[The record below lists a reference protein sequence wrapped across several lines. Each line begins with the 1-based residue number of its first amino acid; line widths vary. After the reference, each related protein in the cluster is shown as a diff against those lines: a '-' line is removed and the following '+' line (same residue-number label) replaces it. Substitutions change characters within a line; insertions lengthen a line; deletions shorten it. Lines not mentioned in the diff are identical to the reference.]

1 MNNKKPE
8 KIDRIHYIDAK
19 TGNWVSRDVP
29 PACIRMLSWATDVTD
44 SKGCGN
50 CRLSFCCHPMVQD
63 DKNAYHK
70 LCTKTVIRAGLI
82 KSEDVVVNYMEENSD
97 RGKNEKNS
105 V

>member
-1 MNNKKPE
+1 
-8 KIDRIHYIDAK
+8 
-19 TGNWVSRDVP
+19 
-29 PACIRMLSWATDVTD
+29 
-44 SKGCGN
+44 
-50 CRLSFCCHPMVQD
+50 MVQD